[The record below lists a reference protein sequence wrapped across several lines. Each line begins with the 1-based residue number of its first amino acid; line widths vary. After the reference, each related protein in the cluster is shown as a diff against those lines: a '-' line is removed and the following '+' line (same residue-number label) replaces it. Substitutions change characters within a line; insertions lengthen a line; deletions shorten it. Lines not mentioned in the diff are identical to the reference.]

1 MKKIKVDL
9 EERSYFINIGKG
21 IFSLSGKIIRSV
33 SSSKACFIVSN
44 RKIRTIYGR
53 ALKKSLENAGF
64 NTMFFDVADSE
75 SSKSHAVWFRVM
87 KSLAGFDKSKGSC
100 LVALG
105 GGVIG
110 DLGGFTASTYRRGI
124 DFVQIPTTLLAQ
136 VDAAIGGKVAIDM
149 DFAKNLVG
157 AFYQP
162 KAVITDV
169 EVLKTLPLRQIR
181 NGLSEIIKYAVIFDE
196 KLFSYIEKNIE
207 NILNMNIN
215 CLEYIVAKCSKLKA
229 GVVSADEKEKKG
241 YRSILNFGH
250 TIGHAIE
257 SASSYSD
264 SIHHGEAV
272 AVGML
277 AAFDIAVS
285 VGMADEP
292 SAQRLENVLKS
303 AGLPVKIKGAEPSRI
318 LSAALYDK
326 KTINGIRR
334 WILPE
339 SIGHAVVCSNV
350 PGNIIRKAVLNR
362 C

>member
-9 EERSYFINIGKG
+9 QERSYFINIGKG
-21 IFSLSGKIIRSV
+21 ILSSSGKIIRSV
-33 SSSKACFIVSN
+33 SASKACFIVSN
-44 RKIRTIYGR
+44 SRIRAIYGKV
-53 ALKKSLENAGF
+53 LDKSLKSAGF
-64 NTMFFDVADSE
+64 DTMFFDVADSE
-75 SSKSHAVWFRVM
+75 ASKSHSVWFRVM

-110 DLGGFTASTYRRGI
+110 DLGGFAAATFRRGI
-124 DFVQIPTTLLAQ
+124 DFFQIPTTLLAQ

-162 KAVITDV
+162 KSVITDIG
-169 EVLKTLPLRQIR
+169 VLKTLPIRQIR

-196 KLFSYIEKNIE
+196 KLFSYIEKNIKG
-207 NILNMNIN
+207 ILSFDIN
-215 CLEYIVAKCSKLKA
+215 CLEHVVAQCSKLKA

-257 SASSYSD
+257 SASSYSS

-272 AVGML
+272 ALGML
-277 AAFDIAVS
+277 VAFDIAVS
-285 VGMADEP
+285 IGMADEC
-292 SAQRLENVLKS
+292 SAQRLENLLKS
-303 AGLPVKIKGAEPSRI
+303 AGLPVMIKGVKLSSI
-318 LSAALYDK
+318 LSATLYDK
-326 KTINGIRR
+326 KTINGISR

-339 SIGHAVVCSNV
+339 SIGHAVVCSHV
-350 PGNIIRKAVLNR
+350 PKDIIKKSVLSR